1 MNTVVSYFRGSSHDF
16 RQYFGYF
23 FSPKRIKFP
32 AFLYVRLKELF
43 QPCPQSSRLPSIL
56 LLGILRGASREGLP
70 LFLDQ
75 TEARRGR
82 NFFKPTSPVPPLL
95 SQGLDDIW
103 GSGSCTTG
111 FIFFSNLVNRIWL
124 WTLKDRFN
132 EQRHPV
138 DKTKIKSKPTAFSE
152 HPEHF
157 LSHSDH
163 SHTDMQL
170 IPRGNSFFTWLR
182 TQGEGVTFDMICY
195 PGMELKVRKKFSVT
209 EKVLEL
215 LEKNWSSI
223 KRRQLLLFL
232 SADCI
237 ACSEFTLRKLDH
249 LS

>member
-1 MNTVVSYFRGSSHDF
+1 MMMDPVLLASFSFPIWLTVS
-16 RQYFGYF
+16 GY
-23 FSPKRIKFP
+23 
-32 AFLYVRLKELF
+32 E
-43 QPCPQSSRLPSIL
+43 PSI
-56 LLGILRGASREGLP
+56 
-70 LFLDQ
+70 D
-75 TEARRGR
+75 
-82 NFFKPTSPVPPLL
+82 
-95 SQGLDDIW
+95 
-103 GSGSCTTG
+103 
-111 FIFFSNLVNRIWL
+111 
-124 WTLKDRFN
+124 LKDRFN

-195 PGMELKVRKKFSVT
+195 PGMELKVGKKFSVT
-209 EKVLEL
+209 EKVSEL

-237 ACSEFTLRKLDH
+237 ACSEFNLRKLDH

>member
-1 MNTVVSYFRGSSHDF
+1 MILGSISAISSSQNVLNFPPFCTSGWKSFSNLVPRALGCRRSFYWGSSGAHLGKGPP
-16 RQYFGYF
+16 YFYTKLRPEGGEIF
-23 FSPKRIKFP
+23 WNRPPPSP
-32 AFLYVRLKELF
+32 
-43 QPCPQSSRLPSIL
+43 
-56 LLGILRGASREGLP
+56 
-70 LFLDQ
+70 
-75 TEARRGR
+75 
-82 NFFKPTSPVPPLL
+82 SPL

-163 SHTDMQL
+163 SAHTDMQL

-209 EKVLEL
+209 EKVSEL

-232 SADCI
+232 PADCI

>member
-23 FSPKRIKFP
+23 FFPKRIKFP
-32 AFLYVRLKELF
+32 GAFLYVRLKELF
-43 QPCPQSSRLPSIL
+43 QPCPQSSWLPSIL
-56 LLGILRGASREGLP
+56 LLGILRGASREGPP

-75 TEARRGR
+75 TDARRGR
-82 NFFKPTSPVPPLL
+82 KFLKPISPVPPPPL

-124 WTLKDRFN
+124 STLKDRFN

-138 DKTKIKSKPTAFSE
+138 DNTKIKSKPTAFSE

-170 IPRGNSFFTWLR
+170 IPRGKIRSSL
-182 TQGEGVTFDMICY
+182 DS
-195 PGMELKVRKKFSVT
+195 VRKARESHLIWFVT
-209 EKVLEL
+209 RV
-215 LEKNWSSI
+215 WS
-223 KRRQLLLFL
+223 
-232 SADCI
+232 
-237 ACSEFTLRKLDH
+237 
-249 LS
+249 

>member
-1 MNTVVSYFRGSSHDF
+1 MILGSISAISSSQNVLNFPPFSTSGWKSFFNLVPRALGCRRSFYWGSSGAD
-16 RQYFGYF
+16 
-23 FSPKRIKFP
+23 
-32 AFLYVRLKELF
+32 
-43 QPCPQSSRLPSIL
+43 
-56 LLGILRGASREGLP
+56 LGEAPP
-70 LFLDQ
+70 LFLAQ

-82 NFFKPTSPVPPLL
+82 NFLKPTSTVPPPPL

-170 IPRGNSFFTWLR
+170 IPRGKIHSSL
-182 TQGEGVTFDMICY
+182 DS
-195 PGMELKVRKKFSVT
+195 VRKARESHLIWFVT
-209 EKVLEL
+209 RV
-215 LEKNWSSI
+215 WS
-223 KRRQLLLFL
+223 
-232 SADCI
+232 
-237 ACSEFTLRKLDH
+237 
-249 LS
+249 

>member
-1 MNTVVSYFRGSSHDF
+1 M
-16 RQYFGYF
+16 
-23 FSPKRIKFP
+23 
-32 AFLYVRLKELF
+32 
-43 QPCPQSSRLPSIL
+43 
-56 LLGILRGASREGLP
+56 
-70 LFLDQ
+70 
-75 TEARRGR
+75 
-82 NFFKPTSPVPPLL
+82 
-95 SQGLDDIW
+95 
-103 GSGSCTTG
+103 
-111 FIFFSNLVNRIWL
+111 
-124 WTLKDRFN
+124 DRFN

-237 ACSEFTLRKLDH
+237 ACSEFDLRKLDH